1 MQNSG
6 VARGRR
12 GRYGAEVR
20 GRIGGVVLVGL
31 GLGCGGAGTGAS
43 AGEAS
48 TGGASAVG
56 ASTSGDGA
64 NTGPVSGT
72 GGAAPTSGEGESD
85 GTTTEAATTEAATST
100 SATSTGEAESTG
112 AADCPARAQL
122 GVWVWQPSQVT
133 EPSQAAA
140 LLAFAAAQGVTHVYV
155 ESELLLAQ
163 EPERLA
169 MFVEEADAM
178 CVAVE
183 LLFGAAEW
191 ALAENHAVPLALVED
206 ALDFVDRL
214 AGARP
219 VGLHFDVE
227 PHGLADWDT
236 NQATYAG
243 EYLDLLE
250 QMATNLQGSEL
261 ALTVD
266 VAFWY
271 DGVLI
276 ERDGEQRPLS
286 ELVQDRVDRIVVM
299 DYRDHAEPPDGI
311 LDNAAA
317 EVAYAGTVGGR
328 VRVAV
333 ESTCGLVPE
342 KVTFCEEGAIA
353 MSLALELTKMSYAG
367 SPGWDGVAVHD
378 FAAWSVLMD

>member
-1 MQNSG
+1 M
-6 VARGRR
+6 
-12 GRYGAEVR
+12 R
-20 GRIGGVVLVGL
+20 GRIGVVVLVGL
-31 GLGCGGAGTGAS
+31 GLGCGGAGPGAS

-48 TGGASAVG
+48 TGAASTGGASAG
-56 ASTSGDGA
+56 ADGA

-72 GGAAPTSGEGESD
+72 GGATTGGEGESD
-85 GTTTEAATTEAATST
+85 GATTQA
-100 SATSTGEAESTG
+100 ATSTGEVESTG

-122 GVWVWQPSQVT
+122 GVWVWQPGQVT

-140 LLAFAAAQGVTHVYV
+140 LLAFAAAQGVTHLYV
-155 ESELLLAQ
+155 ESELLLA
-163 EPERLA
+163 EAPERLA

-206 ALDFVDRL
+206 GLDFVDGL

-236 NQATYAG
+236 NQAKYAG

-250 QMATNLQGSEL
+250 QMVTSLQGSEL

-271 DGVLI
+271 DGVAI
-276 ERDGEQRPLS
+276 ERDGVQRPLS

-333 ESTCGLVPE
+333 EATCGLVPE

-353 MSLALELTKMSYAG
+353 MSLALELTKLSYAG

>member
-1 MQNSG
+1 M
-6 VARGRR
+6 
-12 GRYGAEVR
+12 R
-20 GRIGGVVLVGL
+20 GRIGVVVLVGL
-31 GLGCGGAGTGAS
+31 GLGCGGAGPGAS

-48 TGGASAVG
+48 TGAASTGGASAG
-56 ASTSGDGA
+56 ADGA

-72 GGAAPTSGEGESD
+72 GGATTGGEGESD
-85 GTTTEAATTEAATST
+85 GATTQA
-100 SATSTGEAESTG
+100 ATSTGEVESTG

-122 GVWVWQPSQVT
+122 GVWVWQPGQVT

-140 LLAFAAAQGVTHVYV
+140 LLAFAAAQGVTHLYV
-155 ESELLLAQ
+155 ESELLLA
-163 EPERLA
+163 EAPERLA

-206 ALDFVDRL
+206 GLDFVDGL

-236 NQATYAG
+236 NQAQYAG

-250 QMATNLQGSEL
+250 QMVTSLQGSEL

-271 DGVLI
+271 DGVAI
-276 ERDGEQRPLS
+276 ERDGVQRPLS

-333 ESTCGLVPE
+333 EATCGLVPE

-353 MSLALELTKMSYAG
+353 MSLALELTKLSYAG

>member
-1 MQNSG
+1 M
-6 VARGRR
+6 
-12 GRYGAEVR
+12 R

-31 GLGCGGAGTGAS
+31 GLGCGDAGTEAS
-43 AGEAS
+43 AGAASTAS
-48 TGGASAVG
+48 TGGASASSSADG
-56 ASTSGDGA
+56 GD
-64 NTGPVSGT
+64 TGPVSAT
-72 GGAAPTSGEGESD
+72 GGA
-85 GTTTEAATTEAATST
+85 TEAATTGGTTTGGTTTVGTTTA
-100 SATSTGEAESTG
+100 TGEPTSTG

-122 GVWVWQPSQVT
+122 GVWVWQPGQVT

-140 LLAFAAAQGVTHVYV
+140 LLAFAAAQGVTHLYV
-155 ESELLLAQ
+155 ESELLLA
-163 EPERLA
+163 EAPERLA
-169 MFVEEADAM
+169 LFVAEADAM

-206 ALDFVDRL
+206 GLDFVDGL

-236 NQATYAG
+236 NQAKYAG

-250 QMATNLQGSEL
+250 QMAAKLQGSEL

-271 DGVLI
+271 DGVAI
-276 ERDGEQRPLS
+276 ERDGVQRPLS

-317 EVAYAGTVGGR
+317 EVAYAGTAGGR

-333 ESTCGLVPE
+333 EATCGLAPE